1 MWTQTLPSG
10 KVRYFERFQDKT
22 GRSKVFSITLDD
34 ERKSTQKIA
43 REELRIKAGK
53 FPDGRKSY
61 ISFGELVRRYKAHL
75 RAEYKPQTAEAAE
88 FKFRAILRGI
98 GEDTL
103 VNQLTAPMVR
113 AALMDKAP
121 SKYNERL
128 KHLKAALRWAYTEDL
143 VDDVHFLD
151 RLPKMRSER
160 RREALAG
167 KYLEANELRTL
178 LDGMKVEKWRLL
190 TEFLVLSGLRIGEV
204 IALQQT
210 DVNLTTLQ
218 ITVNK
223 TYSLITREVSPSAKT
238 EAGNR
243 VISIQDELLDC
254 IHRINGIF
262 PKRRKLFF
270 PDLVYEAYAKYLR
283 ENTKA
288 LVGKKLSPHALR
300 HTSVALFAAAGVDL
314 SVIARR
320 LGHADSRITRDVY
333 MHVTQRLMERD
344 ALQLQKVRV
353 L

>member
-1 MWTQTLPSG
+1 MWLQPQPNG
-10 KVRYFERFQDKT
+10 KIRYFERGSD
-22 GRSKVFSITLDD
+22 GKVVSVTLPDA
-34 ERKSTQKIA
+34 RKSTKKLAGQLL
-43 REELRIKAGK
+43 REKLTVLGV
-53 FPDGRKSY
+53 KSTDRC
-61 ISFGELVRRYKAHL
+61 ITFGEMVRQYKAHL

-88 FKFRAILRGI
+88 FKFRAIIRGI

-103 VNQLTAPMVR
+103 VNQLTAQMVR
-113 AALMDKAP
+113 ASLMDKSP
-121 SKYNERL
+121 TKYNERL
-128 KHLKAALRWAYTEDL
+128 KHLKAALRWAYTEEL
-143 VDDVHFLD
+143 VDDVQFLD

-160 RREALAG
+160 RREALAE
-167 KYLEANELRTL
+167 KFLEADELKTL
-178 LDGMKVEKWRLL
+178 LDGMTVLKWRLL
-190 TEFLVLSGLRIGEV
+190 TEFLVLSGLRIGEAT
-204 IALQQT
+204 ALLQS
-210 DVNLTTLQ
+210 DVNLNTRQ
-218 ITVNK
+218 ISVNK
-223 TYSLITREVSPSAKT
+223 TYSLVTREVSPSAKT

-243 VISIQDELLDC
+243 IISIQDELLDC

-344 ALQLQKVRV
+344 ASQLREVRV

>member
-1 MWTQTLPSG
+1 MWTQTLKSG

-128 KHLKAALRWAYTEDL
+128 KHLKAALRWAYTEEL
-143 VDDVHFLD
+143 VDDVQFLD

-160 RREALAG
+160 RREALAD
-167 KYLEANELRTL
+167 KFLEADELKNL
-178 LDGMKVEKWRLL
+178 LEGMKVEKWKLL
-190 TEFLVLSGLRIGEV
+190 TEFLVLSGLRIGEAT
-204 IALQQT
+204 ALNQR
-210 DVNLTTLQ
+210 DVNLDTRQ

-223 TYSLITREVSPSAKT
+223 TYSLMTGKVSPSAKT

-243 VISIQDELLDC
+243 IVSIQDELRDC
-254 IHRINGIF
+254 ITKINALF
-262 PKRRKLFF
+262 PQHRKLFF
-270 PDLVYEAYAKYLR
+270 PDLVYEAYAKFLR
-283 ENTKA
+283 ENT
-288 LVGKKLSPHALR
+288 LLYTGKKLSPHALR
-300 HTSVALFAAAGVDL
+300 HTHVALMAAAGVPLD
-314 SVIARR
+314 VISRR
-320 LGHADSRITRDVY
+320 LGHANSEITRDVY
-333 MHVTQRLMERD
+333 MHVTEKLREKD
-344 ALQLQKVRV
+344 ADQIREVKLL
-353 L
+353 

>member
-1 MWTQTLPSG
+1 
-10 KVRYFERFQDKT
+10 
-22 GRSKVFSITLDD
+22 
-34 ERKSTQKIA
+34 
-43 REELRIKAGK
+43 
-53 FPDGRKSY
+53 
-61 ISFGELVRRYKAHL
+61 
-75 RAEYKPQTAEAAE
+75 
-88 FKFRAILRGI
+88 
-98 GEDTL
+98 
-103 VNQLTAPMVR
+103 
-113 AALMDKAP
+113 
-121 SKYNERL
+121 
-128 KHLKAALRWAYTEDL
+128 
-143 VDDVHFLD
+143 
-151 RLPKMRSER
+151 MRSER

-178 LDGMKVEKWRLL
+178 LDGMKVEKWKLL

-218 ITVNK
+218 ITVDK
-223 TYSLITREVSPSAKT
+223 TYSLITRGVSPSAKT